1 MKKYL
6 LFILCIAF
14 SSSIFAQGVPQGI
27 PFQGVAR
34 DLNGT
39 PIAEK
44 EIKIRINLLSADA
57 DGQILYQEFHKVTT
71 NQLGLFDLVVGQGR
85 ATEAEFNTIPW
96 SSQDIW
102 MELSINDQKE
112 GDNYQV
118 LSNSQL
124 LSVPYALHSGTA
136 NELTSNY
143 PQSSTGPY
151 WKTTGNINSFPQF
164 HFIGT
169 VDAKDFNIRTAN
181 QTRMTIE
188 AGGDVDIVN
197 SVDVGQNA
205 FLNTSGGQT
214 INFGDFTSQQN
225 VTLNTVGGQTINQG
239 DFTSEQNVDLNTEGG
254 ETNVFGD
261 LTAQRNV
268 TLNTVDGQ
276 TINQGDLTSEQNVTL
291 NTIGGVTDIN
301 GNVRVLN
308 QSSTE
313 LSGLLDVDGTTR
325 LKQSL
330 TVYGPTNLESS
341 LNVNQESPTVLS
353 GTLNVE
359 MDAVMDSS
367 LNVGKTFI
375 VDGPSIN
382 PDDAN
387 NPLDQD
393 KFAVAFDQASFGVP
407 VAFNSDV
414 SFKSPVSIS
423 ADPDSIKST
432 ALSVTAFV
440 DRSSTEVNPTTTP
453 ATHVAHFENLA
464 NGNGISIKVGSTEPH
479 NWNNFI
485 TFLNSSGATVG
496 RIEGED
502 SDCDAQCQEELAK
515 AGINTNPNVNTVL
528 DGFGLTSIASYL
540 TDLGVSINYNFGNSG
555 DFSRNQEYV
564 DDVTFATLDVAQA
577 TIAEIFAIA
586 DAAVSTTEVISV
598 SADVRACAGLGACVT
613 TPGAVRIVTKGAVA
627 IIEAAD
633 IITSTLDLAQ
643 NIAAV
648 SVLRSTHKTLEGI
661 TFASGSEDYA
671 EYLPRLN
678 QAQDLLPG
686 QLVGMKNGFV
696 TLDTRDAD
704 RIMVISHNPAVLGG
718 IPQEGDEREHEMV
731 AFLGQIPTM
740 VMGKVEP
747 GDYILPSGWNN
758 GYGVAKNPKDM
769 TPEDYKLI
777 LGVAWESNE
786 RGMGEVNVAVGLNT
800 NDVADQLI
808 RQQEE
813 IDRLNEQMNI
823 LAELVPG
830 FKEAAGLEDKPAS
843 VIASTGYEVELN
855 QDQLDFDNSQNTV
868 EQTPVI
874 QDDKI
879 TFEPV
884 ENGEI
889 IYYEI
894 TQEHLDASY
903 TLAKHIATNSGVD
916 LKTHPFWTRVEN
928 DPAFKK
934 QIMTALKKELTNSFQ
949 KHKEI
954 NDKFMD
960 K

>member
-6 LFILCIAF
+6 LFILCIAL
-14 SSSIFAQGVPQGI
+14 SSSIFAQSVPQGI

-34 DLNGT
+34 DLSGT
-39 PIAEK
+39 PIAKK
-44 EIKIRINLLSADA
+44 EIKIRINLLSVNA
-57 DGQILYQEFHKVTT
+57 DGQILYQEFHNVTT

-96 SSQDIW
+96 SLQDIW
-102 MELSINDQKE
+102 MELSINDQEE
-112 GDNYQV
+112 GGTYQV

-124 LSVPYALHSGTA
+124 LSVPYALHAGTA
-136 NELTSNY
+136 DELTANY
-143 PQSSTGPY
+143 PQSTTGPF
-151 WKTTGNINSFPQF
+151 WKTTGNGNSLPQF

-181 QTRMTIE
+181 QIRMTIE
-188 AGGDVDIVN
+188 SGGDVDIAN
-197 SVDVGQNA
+197 SIDVGQDV

-214 INFGDFTSQQN
+214 INQGDFTSEQN

-276 TINQGDLTSEQNVTL
+276 TINQGDFTSEQNVTL
-291 NTIGGVTDIN
+291 NTQGGVTDIN
-301 GNVRVLN
+301 GNLQVLN

-313 LSGLLDVDGTTR
+313 LSGSLDVDETTR

-330 TVYGPTNLESS
+330 TVYGPTSLESS
-341 LNVNQESPTVLS
+341 LNVNQESPTILS
-353 GTLNVE
+353 GTLNVG

-367 LNVGKTFI
+367 LFVGNKLI
-375 VDGPSIN
+375 VDGPTPS
-382 PDDAN
+382 A
-387 NPLDQD
+387 LY
-393 KFAVAFDQASFGVP
+393 KFTVTDTAATFGVP

-414 SFKSPVSIS
+414 SFKSPVQIA
-423 ADPDSIKST
+423 ADPAIQST
-432 ALSVTAFV
+432 ALSVTAFI

-485 TFLNSSGATVG
+485 TFLNSSGETVG

-502 SDCDAQCQEELAK
+502 SDCDLQCREELVK
-515 AGINTNPNVNTVL
+515 AGIISNPNDIIPTIITNAVL
-528 DGFGLTSIASYL
+528 DGFGLTDIASYL
-540 TDLGVSINYNFGNSG
+540 TDLGISINYNFGKSG
-555 DFSRNQEYV
+555 DFTRNQEYV

-648 SVLRSTHKTLEGI
+648 SVLKSTHKALEGI

-678 QAQDLLPG
+678 QTQDLLPG

-758 GYGVAKNPKDM
+758 GYGIAKNPKDM

-786 RGMGEVNVAVGLNT
+786 GGMGEVNVAVGLNT

-855 QDQLDFDNSQNTV
+855 QDQLDFDNNQNTV
-868 EQTPVI
+868 EQTPII

-903 TLAKHIATNSGVD
+903 ILAKHIATNSGVD